1 MIRPFSHVL
10 KYMGSQRVANL
21 NKPDIM
27 ITPSDL
33 VPCVRSLS
41 DQSFFL
47 NPGRLTKGR
56 GGGSFALVQFNSNGH
71 KVRINKIWFMHMIY
85 MYDSYCT
92 SHIVWLMLIIL
103 LQQIICRTLPYSIKL
118 NYDNELGY
126 FNATSTKT
134 YHHSLWI
141 IDLNDQHYESLIW
154 PRAI

>member
-1 MIRPFSHVL
+1 
-10 KYMGSQRVANL
+10 MGTQRLANL

-71 KVRINKIWFMHMIY
+71 KVRINKI
-85 MYDSYCT
+85 
-92 SHIVWLMLIIL
+92 
-103 LQQIICRTLPYSIKL
+103 
-118 NYDNELGY
+118 
-126 FNATSTKT
+126 
-134 YHHSLWI
+134 
-141 IDLNDQHYESLIW
+141 
-154 PRAI
+154 

>member
-1 MIRPFSHVL
+1 MPISPTPDKLSLDYEELGRIQFPFKEWLDPFFHVL
-10 KYMGSQRVANL
+10 KYMGSLMGTQRVANL

-85 MYDSYCT
+85 MY
-92 SHIVWLMLIIL
+92 IIL
-103 LQQIICRTLPYSIKL
+103 YQSYSMTHA
-118 NYDNELGY
+118 NNT
-126 FNATSTKT
+126 ASTD
-134 YHHSLWI
+134 YL
-141 IDLNDQHYESLIW
+141 
-154 PRAI
+154 